1 MKLHLLSLLKLRVPP
16 WDSGNNNNKV
26 FSSWSWPL
34 TSCSVKQMIVT
45 SCPVSC
51 TWQGIYWVQIVFYHA
66 AHTAHC
72 HAFQGAFMSLL
83 SNQLFERF
91 FFKVR
96 KGHPDEH
103 SLSFSSIIS
112 WTENWHWGRI
122 SCVTTCSVPALPKS
136 LHVFDDLIIKLNGL
150 GYFDVFIKIGRLS
163 IVNEETNWFTKKIS
177 CLKFRSIKRAV
188 RPSIKK
194 E

>member
-72 HAFQGAFMSLL
+72 HAFQGGFVSLL

-136 LHVFDDLIIKLNGL
+136 LHVLWWSNHKTEWPWLFWCVHKNRQAQYCQRRDKLVHKENKL
-150 GYFDVFIKIGRLS
+150 PKIQRH
-163 IVNEETNWFTKKIS
+163 
-177 CLKFRSIKRAV
+177 
-188 RPSIKK
+188 
-194 E
+194 